1 MKTYN
6 CPQCGNE
13 LSLQFRHSKLTVC
26 GHCGSTILLEDN
38 ALRLAG
44 HAAALVDLP
53 SLIQMHIPFT
63 YENHSYTP
71 VGLVRYRFQY
81 GLWDEWW
88 VLDNQH
94 KGKWLSVDEGDYVF
108 EKPYDWF
115 GDFPDIR
122 DLKVGM
128 EFKQDK
134 KMWQVTEK
142 ELALCIGTRGEL
154 PEAIL
159 TGDRMGYVHLSSE
172 NQGIITLEYPLKS
185 PETPLAY
192 GGRWLDPFAIKV
204 AV

>member
-6 CPQCGNE
+6 CPQCGSE
-13 LSLQFRHSKLTVC
+13 LPIHFKHSKLSVC
-26 GHCGSTILLEDN
+26 NHCGSTILLEDK
-38 ALRLAG
+38 ALRSAG
-44 HAAALVDLP
+44 QAAALADLP

-63 YENHSYTP
+63 YESQHYTP

-88 VLDNQH
+88 VLDSQH
-94 KGKWLSVDEGDYVF
+94 RGRWLSVDEGDYAF
-108 EKPYDWF
+108 EKPYHWL

-122 DLKVGM
+122 NLTVGM
-128 EFKQDK
+128 ELKQTQK
-134 KMWQVTEK
+134 IWQVTEK

-159 TGDRMGYVHLSSE
+159 TGDRMGYVHLSSD

-185 PETPLAY
+185 QEAPLAY
-192 GGRWLDPFAIKV
+192 SGRWLDPFAIKV